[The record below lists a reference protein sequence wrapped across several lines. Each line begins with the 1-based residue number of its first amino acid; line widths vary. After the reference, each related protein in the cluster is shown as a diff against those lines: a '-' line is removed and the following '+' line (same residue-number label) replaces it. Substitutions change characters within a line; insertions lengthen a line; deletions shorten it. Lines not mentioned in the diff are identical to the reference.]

1 MNDFNLTQMKQLL
14 KKDNVSL
21 VYLRADGDYWIE
33 QQEFCN
39 AFRSVQLTDNIV
51 IHAQFEGLSL
61 TNSSVVSAV
70 EKIVKE
76 TGRDPSTV
84 YIFSPNAIAED
95 SPWEN
100 LFWRQFC
107 ISDEFTRSKIYWTKS
122 PEVEDNFKTWALF
135 VGRQTT
141 PRLLALYDIW
151 HDSDLKD
158 NFLLSVMNNSKPP
171 TVLVFDDPKKT
182 YDLIEHWIPVHIE
195 NKIQKIMQHNDFEDF
210 CRNSPVKSIDGYS
223 IEDQYANTGPGENRN
238 IGPSQS
244 LINMAGKYLFELT
257 FETMTRGTTF
267 TPSEKTVRTIVAKKP
282 LVVYAPKNFLKN
294 LQNIGFKTFD
304 TVWDESYDQLE
315 GPARYRAIM
324 KIVKEISVLPKNRAL
339 ELYHRSRVICDHN
352 HDLLQEYTLNNG
364 LKGKKFY
371 GNNQRS

>member
-39 AFRSVQLTDNIV
+39 AFRSVPLTDNIV
-51 IHAQFEGLSL
+51 IHVQFEGLSL
-61 TNSSVVSAV
+61 TNSLVVSAV

-158 NFLLSVMNNSKPP
+158 NFLLSVMNDSKPP

-182 YDLIEHWIPVHIE
+182 YDLIEHWIPMHIE

-210 CRNSPVKSIDGYS
+210 CRNLPVKSIDGYS

-282 LVVYAPKNFLKN
+282 LVVYAPKNFLKK

-315 GPARYRAIM
+315 GPERYRAMM

-339 ELYHRSRVICDHN
+339 ELYHQSRVICDHN

-371 GNNQRS
+371 GNN

>member
-39 AFRSVQLTDNIV
+39 AFRSVPLTDNIV
-51 IHAQFEGLSL
+51 IHVQFEGLSL

-182 YDLIEHWIPVHIE
+182 YDLIEHWIPMHIE

-210 CRNSPVKSIDGYS
+210 CRNLPVKSIDGYS

-294 LQNIGFKTFD
+294 LQNLGFKTFD

-315 GPARYRAIM
+315 GPERYRAMM
-324 KIVKEISVLPKNRAL
+324 KIVKEICILPKNRVL
-339 ELYHRSRVICDHN
+339 EMYKQSRVICDHN
-352 HDLLQEYTLNNG
+352 HDLLQEYALNNR
-364 LKGKKFY
+364 LIGKKFY